1 MERLKRLGKD
11 SQSGFVLVEV
21 MMGMTVIL
29 LLSSSLLSVSR
40 MEYRRALM
48 RVQRKET
55 YYASLAAVR
64 LAAAGV
70 ISGEWEGMEE
80 MFDTE
85 LVFVSAD
92 GEKEIRFPVRIRC
105 RDDGDTMLLSAWAGI
120 GEKEEGISLTLRS
133 DGGTWIPVR
142 YAFDWQKEED
152 AV

>member
-29 LLSSSLLSVSR
+29 LLSSSLMSVSR

-70 ISGEWEGMEE
+70 ISGEWEDMEE

-92 GEKEIRFPVRIRC
+92 GEKEIRFPVQIRRI
-105 RDDGDTMLLSAWAGI
+105 DDGDTMLLSAWAGI
-120 GEKEEGISLTLRS
+120 GEKEEGISLTLQS
-133 DGGTWIPVR
+133 DEGTWIPMW